1 MKRLFDTLTSRSAIL
16 TLAGIVLITATTG
29 TVVAQD
35 QPMEPIVWDKRRLDQ
50 LDRNVRRIERALFQ
64 RNAAGQPILVEPDP
78 EVLAMQ
84 GRVLLLEQ
92 RLNDLESG
100 NRQVNGELE
109 RLGGELAD
117 SRRINGQL
125 NERLRASE
133 TRMQGLERS
142 LAEAAER
149 AALNAPIVANSPTGS
164 ATEDLAAASRLAAS
178 DTARGERALLTV
190 IETWPDAP
198 EAREAYVRLGDMRA
212 SMDDQVGAVQAFA
225 AALNGWPRTPWAP
238 EAVLK
243 LAAALD
249 ASDRSAQACTALGD
263 FNRRYGE
270 AAGET
275 LRRRAVQ
282 LAARAECAA

>member
-1 MKRLFDTLTSRSAIL
+1 MKFKFEALKQPKVQAAAL
-16 TLAGIVLITATTG
+16 GIALIVGTTG

-64 RNAAGQPILVEPDP
+64 RNAAGQPIIVEPDP
-78 EVLAMQ
+78 EVVAMQ

-92 RLNDLESG
+92 RFADLEAG
-100 NRQVNGELE
+100 NRQVNAELE

-117 SRRINGQL
+117 SRRVNGQL

-133 TRMQGLERS
+133 TRVQGLERN

-149 AALNAPIVANSPTGS
+149 AALNAPIVASSPTGS
-164 ATEDLAAASRLAAS
+164 ASEDLAAASRLASS

-198 EAREAYVRLGDMRA
+198 EARLAYVRLGDMRA
-212 SMDDQVGAVQAFA
+212 AMDDQAGAVQAFA
-225 AALNGWPRTPWAP
+225 AALNGWPQTPWAA

-243 LAAALD
+243 LAAALQ
-249 ASDRSAQACTALGD
+249 ASDRAPQACTALGD

-270 AAGET
+270 AAGEP

-282 LAARAECAA
+282 LAARANCTT